1 MRVLIAYT
9 SRCGAT
15 QGIAERIAA
24 VLRREG
30 MDAVVQPAQHA
41 DDPVGYDAVVIGSA
55 AYYFHWMK
63 HSTEFVRSNCDVLA
77 ELPVWLF
84 SSGPLGTKANDA
96 QGRDLRAVTIP
107 KEIAEFMETIRP
119 RDHRVFFG
127 AMNPE
132 KLSFPHRL
140 VLKLPVNR
148 DNAIFPLGDFRDW
161 NDIEGWATAIAQELK
176 VSADSSALC
185 HEVTNPG

>member
-9 SRCGAT
+9 SRYGAT

-30 MDAVVQPAQHA
+30 VEAVVQPARHA

-55 AYYFHWMK
+55 AYFFHWMK
-63 HSTEFVRSNCDVLA
+63 HSVKFVRRNCDVLA
-77 ELPVWLF
+77 ERPVWLF
-84 SSGPLGTKANDA
+84 SSGPLGSKANDA

-107 KEIAEFMETIRP
+107 KEIAEFKNTICL

-127 AMNPE
+127 TMNPE
-132 KLSFPHRL
+132 KLSFTHRL

-148 DNAIFPLGDFRDW
+148 DNAIFPVGDFRDW
-161 NDIEGWATAIAQELK
+161 NDIEAWATAIAQELK
-176 VSADSSALC
+176 TSANSSAPR
-185 HEVTNPG
+185 HEMTNPG